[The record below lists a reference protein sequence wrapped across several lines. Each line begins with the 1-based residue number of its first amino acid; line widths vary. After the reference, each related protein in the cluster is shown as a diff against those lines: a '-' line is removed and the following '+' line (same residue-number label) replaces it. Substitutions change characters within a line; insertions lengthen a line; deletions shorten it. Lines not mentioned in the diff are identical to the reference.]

1 MCGLCGALVGQL
13 PTRRVQDID
22 ALADTFVR
30 LLLASEHRGPHAT
43 GVAWVKRDGAM
54 QVTKEPLPARTFVQT
69 GVFMDWLLGVDRQ
82 VTYLMGHTRWPSRGS
97 VRNPDNNHPLVVSL
111 RASVPMMK
119 DCLASSQTGKQ
130 IASLALTHN
139 GTVAQPDHHFAQ
151 MCLPRTAQVDSEL
164 LARIAQ
170 RHADE
175 HGIDVEGFLDTLTPL
190 EGSMSLALVATNR
203 PDEILLLKGN
213 MPLEV
218 RLHRRRRL
226 LLYAS
231 ESRILDAALGDDA
244 GWEEMPVAP
253 GEALV
258 INTAAIHAPR
268 RWRFSFR
275 GMARP
280 SEWCR
285 FTGE

>member
-1 MCGLCGALVGQL
+1 MCGLLGAIAGEKS
-13 PTRRVQDID
+13 RRPYEID
-22 ALADTFVR
+22 ALADTFIR

-43 GVAWVKRDGAM
+43 GVAWVKRDGTM
-54 QVTKEPLPARTFVQT
+54 QVVKEPVSARAFVQT

-82 VTYLMGHTRWPSRGS
+82 VTYFMGHTRWPSRGS

-119 DCLASSQTGKQ
+119 DRQTSGQAGKQ

-170 RHADE
+170 RHTSE
-175 HGIDVEGFLDTLTPL
+175 HGIDVEGFLDALTPL
-190 EGSMSLALVATNR
+190 DGSMSLALVATSR
-203 PDEILLLKGN
+203 PDEIVLLKGN
-213 MPLEV
+213 MPLDI
-218 RLHRRRRL
+218 RLHRRKRV

-231 ESRILDAALGDDA
+231 EPRILDDAIGGDA
-244 GWEEMPVAP
+244 GWENMPVVP

-258 INTAAIHAPR
+258 VNTEAIHTPHRLWFTFQGMIR
-268 RWRFSFR
+268 RSAWD
-275 GMARP
+275 
-280 SEWCR
+280 R
-285 FTGE
+285 FTGT